1 MAAVN
6 AANKCASAGWSV
18 AVVDELPY
26 GGTCALRGCDPKKML
41 RRAAEI
47 IDAARLM
54 HGKGIEPNDIAINWP
69 DLVAFTQ
76 TFTDKMPGRIEN
88 GLESNG
94 VTSLHGKARFV
105 GEDTVE
111 IDGEGQFQANHF
123 LIATG
128 AKPRTIDVPGSEH
141 LTDSTEFMRL
151 DALPERILFIG
162 GGFISFEFGHIAA
175 RAGSEVCIIDRG
187 ERPLKGFDPD
197 LVEKLV
203 ARGKEV
209 GVQLRRRTSLKSIK
223 KDGTDFLVTVET
235 DSETND
241 LRADLVVHGAGRV
254 PGKGGGR
261 QLLPDAPPEAGRAA
275 RAPAALRAGL
285 RSRRRRADGRAP
297 STHAGTKGGVKA
309 GDIEHRHEGTR
320 SGRTGGG
327 RFEIGRL
334 RV

>member
-1 MAAVN
+1 MSTRNFDLIVLGVGMAAVN

-41 RRAAEI
+41 RRGAEI

-94 VTSLHGKARFV
+94 VTTLHGKARFV

-128 AKPRTIDVPGSEH
+128 AKPRTIDVPGSEY

-162 GGFISFEFGHIAA
+162 GGFISFEFGSTRRQRGVHD
-175 RAGSEVCIIDRG
+175 RSRG
-187 ERPLKGFDPD
+187 ETAYRF
-197 LVEKLV
+197 
-203 ARGKEV
+203 RC
-209 GVQLRRRTSLKSIK
+209 
-223 KDGTDFLVTVET
+223 
-235 DSETND
+235 
-241 LRADLVVHGAGRV
+241 
-254 PGKGGGR
+254 
-261 QLLPDAPPEAGRAA
+261 
-275 RAPAALRAGL
+275 
-285 RSRRRRADGRAP
+285 RSC
-297 STHAGTKGGVKA
+297 
-309 GDIEHRHEGTR
+309 
-320 SGRTGGG
+320 
-327 RFEIGRL
+327 
-334 RV
+334 